1 MCQHFDLFKRNK
13 QAVCGLY
20 LDCCGES
27 SLAAVAGLDTIWHGD
42 GCYAGVKGDSPQ
54 ASILLMGSQ
63 WEEAGYLLYIDQHLG
78 NTSQES
84 GSDVPFG
91 RKVVCANYP
100 EATEARWSH

>member
-27 SLAAVAGLDTIWHGD
+27 SLAAVAGLATIWHGD

-63 WEEAGYLLYIDQHLG
+63 WEEAGYLLYID
-78 NTSQES
+78 
-84 GSDVPFG
+84 
-91 RKVVCANYP
+91 
-100 EATEARWSH
+100 

>member
-1 MCQHFDLFKRNK
+1 MICLKGANK

-20 LDCCGES
+20 LGCSRES
-27 SLAAVAGLDTIWHGD
+27 SLAAAAGLATIWHGD

-54 ASILLMGSQ
+54 ASILLTGSQ
-63 WEEAGYLLYIDQHLG
+63 WEEAGYLLYIDRHFG

-84 GSDVPFG
+84 GSDVPFVLLG
-91 RKVVCANYP
+91 RGVVCANYP